1 MSHHHSARWASGAE
15 TQPAPNVPTQFE
27 ELVYALGLEK
37 RPDLWPHDQKIV
49 RFVRSNR
56 KIRYDC
62 AFDAAKDWRL
72 ECKTAVTG
80 RKNGPKRTPGPN
92 SKLPSS

>member
-56 KIRYDC
+56 KIRYVPESLLAQLGLDG
-62 AFDAAKDWRL
+62 
-72 ECKTAVTG
+72 ECD
-80 RKNGPKRTPGPN
+80 
-92 SKLPSS
+92 L